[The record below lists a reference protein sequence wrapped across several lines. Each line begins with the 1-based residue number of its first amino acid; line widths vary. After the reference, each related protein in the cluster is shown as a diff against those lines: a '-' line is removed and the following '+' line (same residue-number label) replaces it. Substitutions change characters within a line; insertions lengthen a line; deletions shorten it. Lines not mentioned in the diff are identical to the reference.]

1 MSTNDAESPGEEG
14 FLRFWTFVIVL
25 QVGIF
30 IREKLSLSSL
40 YQFLTQFV
48 LTTVNAQFL
57 HRWFRYD

>member
-14 FLRFWTFVIVL
+14 ILRFWTFVIVL

-40 YQFLTQFV
+40 YQFFN
-48 LTTVNAQFL
+48 TVRVN
-57 HRWFRYD
+57 HSKCSISSYVI